1 MSTRRS
7 PHGDVGQM
15 KEEDGRSSVEAS
27 PLHETV
33 KVEKVKEM
41 VKLEKGKEKNDDGK
55 KPMTPLLTWI
65 PTKSRKQ
72 SRR

>member
-15 KEEDGRSSVEAS
+15 KEKDGRSSVEAS
-27 PLHETV
+27 PLHET
-33 KVEKVKEM
+33 VKEM

>member
-1 MSTRRS
+1 
-7 PHGDVGQM
+7 M

-33 KVEKVKEM
+33 KVEKV
-41 VKLEKGKEKNDDGK
+41 KEKNDDGK